1 MQHGCAQVIGARLP
15 DSEAV
20 STSAELAID
29 IHPMRPDDRTR
40 ITDAVA
46 YTSEDTYY
54 RRFHTPMSR
63 FTERELRHLTEI
75 DGDRHI
81 ALVATER
88 GRPERLVSVVRCAS
102 SAADP
107 CEAEFA
113 IIVHDPYQ
121 QRGIGTHMLSLMI
134 ETARAHGIKRMRALV
149 QSDNRPM
156 IALLYKVMPQAVL
169 EERAEGVSVY
179 VADITAER

>member
-1 MQHGCAQVIGARLP
+1 
-15 DSEAV
+15 V
-20 STSAELAID
+20 STRSELAIE

-40 ITDAVA
+40 ITDAIA

-54 RRFHTPMSR
+54 RRFHTPMSS

-88 GRPERLVSVVRCAS
+88 ARPDRLVSVVRCARS
-102 SAADP
+102 TVEPS
-107 CEAEFA
+107 EAEFA

-121 QRGIGTHMLSLMI
+121 QRGIGTHMLRLMI
-134 ETARAHGIKRMRALV
+134 DTAREHGIKRMRALI

-156 IALLYKVMPQAVL
+156 IALLYKVLPNAVL
-169 EERAEGVSVY
+169 EDRAEGVSIY
-179 VADITAER
+179 VADITAGD